1 MTRRKTAEY
10 HGNPFFRT
18 LVLMAVNASDG
29 WLTARKISEISGLGY
44 KPTVDALQYLLHTEK
59 VARSGRKSTARWGR
73 LCLIEK
79 RDTSEES
86 AILVKCLLRGYMQA

>member
-18 LVLMAVNASDG
+18 LVLMTVNASDG
-29 WLTARKISEISGLGY
+29 WLTARKVTEITGLSY
-44 KPTVDALQYLLHTEK
+44 RQVVDALQYLLHTEK
-59 VARSGRKSTARWGR
+59 VVRSGKKATARWGR
-73 LCLIEK
+73 LGLIEK

-86 AILVKCLLRGYMQA
+86 AILVKCLLRGYMQP